1 MAIFKEAKAFF
12 GQVPQWEVVSRTR
25 ILGFTNGCFDLL
37 HAGHVDYLSQ
47 ARKEC
52 DFLIV
57 GLNTD
62 VSVRGLKGSSRPVQ
76 NESSRAK
83 ILDALRCVDAVIF
96 FGEDTPVNLIKAL
109 QPDRLFKGSDYQSH
123 EVIGKDIV
131 EARGGRVVLLPFSE
145 GQSTTAIVERIQN
158 QKGV

>member
-52 DFLIV
+52 DFLVV

-96 FGEDTPVNLIKAL
+96 FGEDTPANLIKAL

-145 GQSTTAIVERIQN
+145 GQSTTAILSLIHI
-158 QKGV
+158 